1 MWNLTAGGREGILF
15 IFLQA
20 KLRTAK
26 QTKIG
31 TASITDSAA
40 VQQLDCNS
48 HLCSTFPDEFLP
60 DPVGQWWQTLFSD
73 VKHFF
78 KAWVSVPSAS
88 SNMCFYQCW
97 QQCQLLSIIALE
109 SFLDPDDFQ
118 ITLDTK

>member
-73 VKHFF
+73 VKHIFLKLGF
-78 KAWVSVPSAS
+78 LFPVPAQICASINAGSSAS
-88 SNMCFYQCW
+88 CSVS
-97 QQCQLLSIIALE
+97 LLLRA
-109 SFLDPDDFQ
+109 F
-118 ITLDTK
+118 